1 MLMKAPA
8 PIPSRVLMTADAV
21 GGVWTYAL
29 ELARTLGTHGT
40 EVALAVMGPPPT
52 PSQRAETARL
62 PNVTLYEGGYALE
75 WMNDPWDEIAR
86 AGEWLLDL
94 AEHCSPD
101 LVHLNGY
108 VHAALPWGRPVL
120 VAAHSCVFSWWSAV
134 YGDVPP
140 PPYDEYRRRVRAGL
154 AAADLV
160 VAPTAAML
168 GALEDHYGPVTRDWV
183 IHNARD
189 FDGFTPAP
197 KLPKILAAGRA
208 WDQAKNLSLLDA
220 AAPRVAWP
228 VILAGDCQHPDGGS
242 LRFVDLHCLGNLNAD
257 AMRAQFAESAIYA
270 LPARYEPFGLSALEA
285 GLCGCALVLGNIPSL
300 REVWGDAAT
309 FVEPDDADGLAAA
322 LNRLIADNEW
332 RREMGRRARTR
343 ALGYTLS
350 EMAEQYLAAYRLC
363 LEQNT
368 LGAAA

>member
-1 MLMKAPA
+1 
-8 PIPSRVLMTADAV
+8 MTADAA
-21 GGVWTYAL
+21 GGVWTHAL
-29 ELARTLGTHGT
+29 ELARALGTHGT
-40 EVALAVMGPPPT
+40 EVALAVMGPPPG
-52 PSQRAETARL
+52 PSQRAEAAGL

-75 WMNDPWDEIAR
+75 WMDDPWEEVGR
-86 AGEWLLDL
+86 AGQWLLDL
-94 AEHCSPD
+94 AHRFSPD
-101 LVHLNGY
+101 VIHLNGY

-120 VAAHSCVFSWWSAV
+120 VAAHSCVLSWWSAV
-134 YGDVPP
+134 YGDGAPP
-140 PPYDEYRRRVRAGL
+140 RYDAYRRRVRAGL

-168 GALEDHYGPVTRDWV
+168 GALEQHYGRIAQGWV

-189 FDGFTPAP
+189 FDGFNPAP
-197 KLPKILAAGRA
+197 KLPKIFAAGRA
-208 WDQAKNLSLLDA
+208 WDQAKNLSLLNA
-220 AAPRVAWP
+220 AAPRVGWP
-228 VILAGDCQHPDGGS
+228 VFLAGDCRHPGGGS
-242 LRFVDLHCLGNLNAD
+242 LRFANLHCLGKLDAD
-257 AMRAQFAESAIYA
+257 AMRPQLAESAVYA

-322 LNRLIADNEW
+322 LNRLIADNDW

-350 EMAEQYLAAYRLC
+350 KMAEQYLAAYRLC
-363 LEQNT
+363 LEKNS
-368 LGAAA
+368 LEAAA

>member
-1 MLMKAPA
+1 MKPAA
-8 PIPSRVLMTADAV
+8 PIPNRVLMTADAV
-21 GGVWTYAL
+21 GGIWTYAL
-29 ELARTLGTHGT
+29 ELARVLGTHGT
-40 EVALAVMGPPPT
+40 EVALAVMGPPPSA
-52 PSQRAETARL
+52 SQLAEAARL
-62 PNVTLYEGGYALE
+62 PNVNLHEGGYALE
-75 WMNDPWDEIAR
+75 WMDDPWNEVEQ
-86 AGEWLLDL
+86 AGQWLLSL
-94 AEHCSPD
+94 ADRFSPD
-101 LVHLNGY
+101 VIHLNGY
-108 VHAALPWGRPVL
+108 GHAALPWARPVL
-120 VAAHSCVFSWWSAV
+120 VAAHSCVLSWWSAV
-134 YGDVPP
+134 YGDAAPAS
-140 PPYDEYRRRVRAGL
+140 YQEYQRRVRVGL

-168 GALEDHYGPVTRDWV
+168 GALEQHYGRIAQGWV

-197 KLPKILAAGRA
+197 KLPKVLVAGRA
-208 WDQAKNLSLLDA
+208 WDQAKNLAALNA
-220 AAPRVAWP
+220 AAPRIDWP
-228 VILAGDCQHPDGGS
+228 VYLAGDCRHPNGGS
-242 LRFVDLHCLGNLNAD
+242 ANLVNIHRLGILTAD
-257 AMRAQFAESAIYA
+257 AMRAQLAESAIYA

-309 FVEPDDADGLAAA
+309 FVEPDDTAGLAGAI
-322 LNRLIADNEW
+322 NRLIADGDW

-368 LGAAA
+368 LEVAA

>member
-1 MLMKAPA
+1 MKASHPN
-8 PIPSRVLMTADAV
+8 PGRVLMTADAV

-29 ELARTLGTHGT
+29 ELARALGTHGT
-40 EVALAVMGPPPT
+40 KVALAVMGPSPS
-52 PSQRAETARL
+52 PSQRAEAASL

-75 WMNDPWDEIAR
+75 WMDDPWREVER
-86 AGEWLLDL
+86 AGQWLLDL
-94 AEHCSPD
+94 ADRFSPD
-101 LVHLNGY
+101 VIHLNGY

-120 VAAHSCVFSWWSAV
+120 VAAHSCVFSWWFAV
-134 YGDVPP
+134 YGELPP
-140 PPYDEYRRRVRAGL
+140 PQHDEYRQRVRAGL

-168 GALEDHYGPVTRDWV
+168 GALEQHYGRIAQGWV

-189 FDGFTPAP
+189 FDGFNPAP
-197 KLPKILAAGRA
+197 KLPKIFAAGRA
-208 WDQAKNLSLLDA
+208 WDQAKNLALLNA
-220 AAPRVAWP
+220 AAPRVGWP
-228 VILAGDCQHPDGGS
+228 VSLAGDCQHPGGGS
-242 LRFVDLHCLGNLNAD
+242 LRFANLQCLGKLPAD
-257 AMRAQFAESAIYA
+257 AMRSQLAESAVYA

-285 GLCGCALVLGNIPSL
+285 GLCGCALVLGNVPSL

-309 FVEPDDADGLAAA
+309 FVEPDDADGLVAA
-322 LNRLIADNEW
+322 LNRLIADNDW

-363 LEQNT
+363 QEQNS
-368 LGAAA
+368 LEAAA

>member
-1 MLMKAPA
+1 M
-8 PIPSRVLMTADAV
+8 D
-21 GGVWTYAL
+21 
-29 ELARTLGTHGT
+29 
-40 EVALAVMGPPPT
+40 
-52 PSQRAETARL
+52 
-62 PNVTLYEGGYALE
+62 
-75 WMNDPWDEIAR
+75 DPWNEVER
-86 AGEWLLDL
+86 AGRWLLDL
-94 AEHCSPD
+94 AGRFSPD
-101 LVHLNGY
+101 MVHLNGY
-108 VHAALPWGRPVL
+108 VHAALPWGCSVL

-134 YGDVPP
+134 YGEAAPSA
-140 PPYDEYRRRVRAGL
+140 YQEYQRRVRAGL
-154 AAADLV
+154 AAADLI

-168 GALEDHYGPVTRDWV
+168 GALEQHYGQITQGWV

-189 FDGFTPAP
+189 FDGFTPSP
-197 KLPKILAAGRA
+197 KLPKIFAAGRA
-208 WDQAKNLSLLDA
+208 WDQAKNLSLLNA
-220 AAPRVAWP
+220 AAPRVGWP
-228 VILAGDCQHPDGGS
+228 VLLAGDCQHPSGGS
-242 LRFVDLHCLGNLNAD
+242 LRFANLQCLGKLDAD
-257 AMRAQFAESAIYA
+257 AVRAQFAVSAVYA

-322 LNRLIADNEW
+322 LNRLIADGDW

-368 LGAAA
+368 LEVAA